1 MDEGDTT
8 TAYTVSLSPSG
19 VTPTAD
25 LTVSY
30 ATSDGTAT
38 AGTDYTAKSGTLTFT
53 NTAAG
58 SQTFTVS
65 TEEDTFDESD
75 ETFTVT
81 ISSPSGG
88 GGPAPT
94 IGTASVVT
102 TTIDDDDDAIS
113 GITLSVNPSS
123 VGEDDAK
130 TSFTVTASLGGS
142 TTRPSDTVVT
152 LTLGGTAGSSDYTV
166 NTSLGSITIP
176 ANSTSATGTLE
187 LTPTDDAIV
196 EGDET
201 IVISG
206 TTTVSLSVSSATITL
221 TDDDKSTTTPTDD
234 KDSAELSISGPSAN
248 VAEGS
253 DATFTVTLSAA
264 VSKEVTV
271 AWSAAG
277 NTTDY
282 SPTSGTVT
290 FAAGSA
296 AGATEDIEIAVTDD
310 DLSETAESFTV
321 TLGTVGGDL
330 SSQVTVKSSA
340 NSATATISESDPIT
354 ISISGPSN
362 VDEGDTTTAYTVSL
376 SPSGVTPTAD
386 LTVSYA
392 TSDGTATAGTDY
404 TAASGTL
411 TFTNA
416 AAGLRPSR

>member
-1 MDEGDTT
+1 MTLGTVGGDLSSQVTVKSSANSATATISESDPITISISGPSNVDEGDAT

-53 NTAAG
+53 NAAAG

-113 GITLSVNPSS
+113 GIALSVNPSS

-130 TSFTVTASLGGS
+130 TEFTVTASLGGS
-142 TTRPSDTVVT
+142 TTRPSDTEVT

-176 ANSTSATGTLE
+176 ANSHQRVGH
-187 LTPTDDAIV
+187 
-196 EGDET
+196 
-201 IVISG
+201 
-206 TTTVSLSVSSATITL
+206 
-221 TDDDKSTTTPTDD
+221 
-234 KDSAELSISGPSAN
+234 
-248 VAEGS
+248 
-253 DATFTVTLSAA
+253 
-264 VSKEVTV
+264 
-271 AWSAAG
+271 
-277 NTTDY
+277 
-282 SPTSGTVT
+282 
-290 FAAGSA
+290 
-296 AGATEDIEIAVTDD
+296 AGAD
-310 DLSETAESFTV
+310 
-321 TLGTVGGDL
+321 
-330 SSQVTVKSSA
+330 
-340 NSATATISESDPIT
+340 
-354 ISISGPSN
+354 
-362 VDEGDTTTAYTVSL
+362 
-376 SPSGVTPTAD
+376 AD
-386 LTVSYA
+386 GRRHSRGRR
-392 TSDGTATAGTDY
+392 DHHH
-404 TAASGTL
+404 
-411 TFTNA
+411 
-416 AAGLRPSR
+416 LRHHHRQPQRERRHHHPDR